1 MEVLTM
7 KKVFKFY
14 SVIWAVLLALFNVI
28 SFVSVGWAGIE
39 KYTPSF
45 WIGYAFITLSFI
57 GQIVCA
63 YFALKDNDIKKTFY
77 NVSLIA
83 ASYTGLILSFVF
95 GGLCMIISPLPYW
108 VGIILCAIVL
118 GFNITAVVKA
128 TAAID
133 IVSGIDEKVK
143 ESTLFIKSLTVDAE
157 SLMSRAKSENIKAEC
172 KKVYEAVRY
181 SDPMSND
188 AFVSVES
195 DITIKFS
202 KFSEAVVSEDS
213 EAVVT
218 LAEEIIILLGDRN
231 KKCKLL
237 K

>member
-1 MEVLTM
+1 M

-14 SVIWAVLLALFNVI
+14 SIIWAVFLALFNVI
-28 SFVSVGWAGIE
+28 SFVSVGWAGIP

-45 WIGYAFITLSFI
+45 WIGYVFITLSFI

-63 YFALKDNDIKKTFY
+63 YFALKDDDIKKTFY
-77 NVSLIA
+77 NISLIST
-83 ASYTGLILSFVF
+83 SYTGLILSFVF

-118 GFNITAVVKA
+118 AFNIIAVVKA
-128 TAAID
+128 SAVID
-133 IVSGIDEKVK
+133 IVSDIDEKVK

-157 SLMSRAKSENIKAEC
+157 SLMSRAKSEAVKAEC

-188 AFVSVES
+188 AFASVES

>member
-1 MEVLTM
+1 M

-14 SVIWAVLLALFNVI
+14 SIIWAVLLALFNVI
-28 SFVSVGWAGIE
+28 SFVSVGWAGIS

-95 GGLCMIISPLPYW
+95 GGLCMIISLLPYW
-108 VGIILCAIVL
+108 VGILLCAIVL
-118 GFNITAVVKA
+118 GINVIAIIKASAVV
-128 TAAID
+128 D
-133 IVSGIDEKVK
+133 IVSSIDEKAK
-143 ESTLFIKSLTVDAE
+143 ESTFFIKSLTVDAE
-157 SLMSRAKSENIKAEC
+157 SLISRTKSENIKAEC

-181 SDPMSND
+181 SDPLSN
-188 AFVSVES
+188 AALASIES
-195 DITIKFS
+195 EITITFAKL
-202 KFSEAVVSEDS
+202 SEAVVDDNFETVSEFAS
-213 EAVVT
+213 
-218 LAEEIIILLGDRN
+218 EIIILLGDRN

>member
-1 MEVLTM
+1 M

-14 SVIWAVLLALFNVI
+14 STVWAVLLALFNVI
-28 SFVSVGWAGIE
+28 SFVSVGWAGIS

-45 WIGYAFITLSFI
+45 WIGYTFITLSFI

-63 YFALKDNDIKKTFY
+63 YFALKDNDTKKTFY
-77 NVSLIA
+77 NVSLIST
-83 ASYTGLILSFVF
+83 SYTGLILSFVF

-118 GFNITAVVKA
+118 AFNIIAVVKA
-128 TAAID
+128 SAAVN
-133 IVSGIDEKVK
+133 IVSEIDDKIK
-143 ESTLFIKSLTVDAE
+143 TKTFFIKSLTVDAE
-157 SLMSRAKSENIKAEC
+157 SLISRAKSENIKAEC

-181 SDPMSND
+181 SDPMSS
-188 AFVSVES
+188 AALAPIES

-202 KFSEAVVSEDS
+202 KLSEAVVSEDS
-213 EAVVT
+213 EVAVT
-218 LAEEIIILLGDRN
+218 LADEIIILLGDRN